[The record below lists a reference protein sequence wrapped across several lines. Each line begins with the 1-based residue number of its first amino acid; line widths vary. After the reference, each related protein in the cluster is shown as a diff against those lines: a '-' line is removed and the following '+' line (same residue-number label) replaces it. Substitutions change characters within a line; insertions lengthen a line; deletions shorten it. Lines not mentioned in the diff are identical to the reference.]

1 MLHFMI
7 FCFKSS
13 LYNRKVAV
21 FKVFQRKK
29 GILRMMHGP
38 GVPPQ
43 DPTPTPTMA
52 NSPFYMTD
60 RSLVEVMKMTV
71 MMTVMMKNSTAL
83 KI

>member
-1 MLHFMI
+1 MEKGHFAYDAMT
-7 FCFKSS
+7 STQR
-13 LYNRKVAV
+13 LKVVV

-43 DPTPTPTMA
+43 DPTQTPTMA

-60 RSLVEVMKMTV
+60 RSLVEVM
-71 MMTVMMKNSTAL
+71 MMM
-83 KI
+83 